1 MSTKGMKRKRS
12 DASARRKYLDF
23 DNKYQIWLTHN
34 AEKQKIQI
42 PVLPSSFQT
51 TNGSKNDTV
60 DVAGLGEIV
69 IMQSR
74 PALQFS
80 WSSFFPAKKFPGIKV
95 NKITK
100 PLTLI
105 EKINKW
111 KASKKPVHLI
121 VTACGVDIYCTI
133 EDFTYSE
140 EGGDPGTY
148 QYSIKL
154 KEYRE
159 ITVRQVKV
167 NIPKQVATIQPEQ
180 PRVDNT
186 VQPQSYTVVSGD
198 CLWNIAKRFYG
209 NGSQYTKIY
218 DANRGVI
225 GGNPNLI
232 YPGQVLTIP

>member
-1 MSTKGMKRKRS
+1 MSI
-12 DASARRKYLDF
+12 
-23 DNKYQIWLTHN
+23 KYQMWLTYN
-34 AEKQKIQI
+34 AEKEKIQL
-42 PVLPSSFQT
+42 PVLPLSFQIK
-51 TNGSKNDTV
+51 NGSSNNSV
-60 DVAGLGEIV
+60 NIAGLGEIV

-80 WSSFFPAKKFPGIKV
+80 FSSFFPATKFPGLQV
-95 NKITK
+95 SKITK

-105 EKINKW
+105 EKINSW
-111 KASKKPVHLI
+111 KAGKKPIHFI
-121 VTACGVDIYCTI
+121 VTACGVDIYAAI

-148 QYSIKL
+148 QYSIML

-159 ITVRQVKV
+159 IKVRQVKV
-167 NIPKQVATIQPEQ
+167 NIPKATASVKKEE

-186 VQPQSYTVVSGD
+186 VQPKTYTVVRGD
-198 CLWNIAKRFYG
+198 CLWNIAKKFYG
-209 NGSQYTKIY
+209 NGAQYTKIY

>member
-1 MSTKGMKRKRS
+1 MST
-12 DASARRKYLDF
+12 
-23 DNKYQIWLTHN
+23 KYQIWLTHN
-34 AEKQKIQI
+34 AEKEKMQI
-42 PVLPSSFQT
+42 PVLPPSFQT
-51 TNGSKNDTV
+51 ANGSRNDSV

-95 NKITK
+95 DKVTR
-100 PLTLI
+100 PLSLVK
-105 EKINKW
+105 KINGW
-111 KASKKPVHLI
+111 KASKNPVHLI
-121 VTACGVDIYCTI
+121 VTACGVNIYCTI

-167 NIPKQVATIQPEQ
+167 DISEQTATVQPEAL
-180 PRVDNT
+180 RVDNT
-186 VQPQSYTVVSGD
+186 VQPQTYTVVSGD
-198 CLWNIAKRFYG
+198 CLWNIAKKLYG
-209 NGSQYTKIY
+209 NGAQYTKIY